1 MLKMLENLLYPSG
14 RGTFEGRLT
23 AALSRTSAVI
33 ICCAYLLIMIDFTLE
48 YGFIFDPEAVS
59 VHLSKLSDLFNSLWI
74 IILVTLVSITSVIPG
89 LAALFFGLLE
99 SRTKHGKKTAFWGL
113 LGFVVGAVNFYIMFS
128 LISPS

>member
-1 MLKMLENLLYPSG
+1 MKVLEKLLYPTG

-33 ICCAYLLIMIDFTLE
+33 ICAVYLLIMLDFTLE
-48 YGFIFDPEAVS
+48 YGFIFEQEAIS
-59 VHLSKLSDLFNSLWI
+59 AHLSKFSDLFNSLWI
-74 IILVTLVSITSVIPG
+74 IIVVTLVSITSVMPG

-99 SRTKHGKKTAFWGL
+99 LRTKHGKKTALWGL
-113 LGFVVGAVNFYIMFS
+113 LGFVVGALNFYIMFT